1 MSKIFEKYGKLID
14 QNIEKIEQWQ
24 IFFEKKIE
32 NQAGTS
38 FDNKNDWDIAYKG
51 KYNDESGTSV
61 NNAGTRTTT
70 SSNGDKEVSIP
81 HSQKRTVDNIYKE
94 LARMND
100 MANILT
106 TLPKIMEGELQD
118 SFKKTNLEIKEGRE
132 LYENTDA
139 KYRLGKNMSEATGIL
154 KIDSY
159 DRNIEENFYIM
170 YYLLSYGVLGYFI
183 YKLLKM

>member
-1 MSKIFEKYGKLID
+1 MSKIFIKYGKLID
-14 QNIEKIEQWQ
+14 ENIEKIEQWK

-32 NQAGTS
+32 NQVGTS
-38 FDNKNDWDIAYKG
+38 FDDKNDWNIAYNG
-51 KYNDESGTSV
+51 KFNDEGGGSV
-61 NNAGTRTTT
+61 ANAGTRPIT
-70 SSNGDKEVSIP
+70 SSDGDKQVSVP

-139 KYRLGKNMSEATGIL
+139 KYKLGKNMSEATGIL
-154 KIDSY
+154 KINSY
-159 DRNIEENFYIM
+159 
-170 YYLLSYGVLGYFI
+170 LS
-183 YKLLKM
+183 

>member
-1 MSKIFEKYGKLID
+1 MSKIFIKYGKLID
-14 QNIEKIEQWQ
+14 ENIEKLEQWQ
-24 IFFEKKIE
+24 TFFEKKIE
-32 NQAGTS
+32 NQEQPLN
-38 FDNKNDWDIAYKG
+38 DDKNDWDIAYG
-51 KYNDESGTSV
+51 SQYNV
-61 NNAGTRTTT
+61 IVRAGTPRTEVL
-70 SSNGDKEVSIP
+70 SDGDKSVDVP
-81 HSQKRTVDNIYKE
+81 HSQKKMIDDIYRQIAK
-94 LARMND
+94 MND

-118 SFKKTNLEIKEGRE
+118 SFKKTNLEINEGRE

-139 KYRLGKNMSEATGIL
+139 KYKSGKNMSQATGIL

-170 YYLLSYGVLGYFI
+170 YYLLSYGVLGFFI

>member
-1 MSKIFEKYGKLID
+1 MSKIFIKYGKLID
-14 QNIEKIEQWQ
+14 ENIEKIEQWK

-32 NQAGTS
+32 NQVGTS
-38 FDNKNDWDIAYKG
+38 FDDKNDWDIAYNG
-51 KYNDESGTSV
+51 KYNDEGGSSV
-61 NNAGTRTTT
+61 ANAGTRTTT
-70 SSNGDKEVSIP
+70 SSDGDKQVSVP
-81 HSQKRTVDNIYKE
+81 HSQKRTVDNIYRE
-94 LARMND
+94 LAKMND

-139 KYRLGKNMSEATGIL
+139 KYKLGKNMSEATGIL
-154 KIDSY
+154 KINSY

-170 YYLLSYGVLGYFI
+170 YYLLSYGVLGFFI

>member
-1 MSKIFEKYGKLID
+1 MSKIFIKYGKLID
-14 QNIEKIEQWQ
+14 ENIEKLEQWQ
-24 IFFEKKIE
+24 TFFERKIGNQE
-32 NQAGTS
+32 NPL
-38 FDNKNDWDIAYKG
+38 DKNDWNIAYRSQ
-51 KYNDESGTSV
+51 YNNDVGSSV
-61 NNAGTRTTT
+61 ANAGTETKII
-70 SSNGDKEVSIP
+70 SGDNKEVSVP
-81 HSQKRTVDNIYKE
+81 HSQKKMVDDIYRQIAK
-94 LARMND
+94 MND

-118 SFKKTNLEIKEGRE
+118 SFKKTNLEINEGRE

-139 KYRLGKNMSEATGIL
+139 KYKSGKNMSQATGIL

-170 YYLLSYGVLGYFI
+170 YYLLSYGVLGFFI